1 VPETRERTVIDAG
14 PRDRGPTLVVVAGL
28 HGNEPAG
35 VEALERVAAALGSR
49 AGRLRGR
56 VVGVVGNRTALARG
70 LRFVDRDLNRAW
82 TAERVEALRNG
93 GAAVPG
99 RSLPAA
105 EDAEQ
110 RELSRA
116 LDEVL
121 AGARGPVFVLDLH
134 TTSGEGGPFSTV
146 ADTLQNRTLAL
157 TLPVPLVLGL
167 EELVE
172 GTLHEYLGRRGCVTL
187 AFESGQHQ
195 EAEAAK
201 RAEAAIWLVAAAAG
215 MLPEAAMPELT
226 GARKT
231 LARDG
236 RGLPRVLEMR
246 HRHPVSPDDG
256 FRMRPGYRNFQRVQR
271 GEALADDRAGE
282 VRATESARILM
293 PLYQVQG
300 DDGFFV
306 VREFRPFW
314 LHLSHGLRRAGADR
328 WVQWLPGVRR
338 HPSRS
343 GALVVNRRVARWL
356 ALPLLHLLGYRRH
369 EDDGHRL
376 VVLRQEVDGD

>member
-1 VPETRERTVIDAG
+1 
-14 PRDRGPTLVVVAGL
+14 
-28 HGNEPAG
+28 
-35 VEALERVAAALGSR
+35 
-49 AGRLRGR
+49 
-56 VVGVVGNRTALARG
+56 
-70 LRFVDRDLNRAW
+70 
-82 TAERVEALRNG
+82 
-93 GAAVPG
+93 
-99 RSLPAA
+99 
-105 EDAEQ
+105 
-110 RELSRA
+110 
-116 LDEVL
+116 
-121 AGARGPVFVLDLH
+121 
-134 TTSGEGGPFSTV
+134 
-146 ADTLQNRTLAL
+146 
-157 TLPVPLVLGL
+157 
-167 EELVE
+167 
-172 GTLHEYLGRRGCVTL
+172 
-187 AFESGQHQ
+187 
-195 EAEAAK
+195 
-201 RAEAAIWLVAAAAG
+201 

-271 GEALADDRAGE
+271 GEAVADDRAGA

-314 LHLSHGLRRAGADR
+314 LHLSYGLRRAGADR

-343 GALVVNRRVARWL
+343 GALVVNRRVARWF
-356 ALPLLHLLGYRRH
+356 ALQLLHLLGYRRH